1 MGAPRTQRLATLT
14 LALAALLAGCT
25 RTPDPSGQ
33 PTSRPACGPRQTLLR
48 LMELRGQRQYTDLRL
63 LVVPDRGSEVVA
75 TLLAVD
81 DFLDANRRLCEWIR
95 DNVGIGLAE
104 TIDQSDLGDALGLFA
119 RHVALLDESQD
130 RDEAAVSYVVDTH
143 LPAGRARLRLINY
156 TWRYDPEGG
165 YSDELP
171 AAFHELARGLD
182 HVLTELRT
190 GVLPTE
196 GLHDDPARLVERV
209 RGHLAPGVKLLSR
222 ARLAAESGGRERK

>member
-1 MGAPRTQRLATLT
+1 VGAPRTQCLATLAIV
-14 LALAALLAGCT
+14 LSALLAGCT
-25 RTPDPSGQ
+25 RTPVPDSPA
-33 PTSRPACGPRQTLLR
+33 TTRPALGPRQTLLR
-48 LMELRGQRQYTDLRL
+48 LMALRGQRLYTDLRL
-63 LVVPDRGSEVVA
+63 LVVPDRGAEVVA

-95 DNVGIGLAE
+95 DNAGVGLAE

-119 RHVALLDESQD
+119 RHGELLDESQD
-130 RDEAAVSYVVDTH
+130 GEEAAVSYVVDTRV
-143 LPAGRARLRLINY
+143 PAGRARLRLINY

-182 HVLTELRT
+182 HVVAELRT